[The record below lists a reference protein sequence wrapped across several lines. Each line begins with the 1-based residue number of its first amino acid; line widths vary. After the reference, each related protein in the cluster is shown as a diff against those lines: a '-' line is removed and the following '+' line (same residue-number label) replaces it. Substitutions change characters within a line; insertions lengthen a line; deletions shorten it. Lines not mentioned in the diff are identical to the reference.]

1 MPIKDSII
9 ANPTVIDDV
18 YDKSIRDNRFDKQY
32 IASTIK
38 NEIEKKQ
45 KELENKVNEQNLL
58 ITQQSQAIA
67 NHGHEINII
76 KIETRK
82 EIEDL
87 ENEITKSDI
96 ENLAKYL
103 STKLTNRI
111 KIFLKKTLLQ
121 IK

>member
-1 MPIKDSII
+1 MCYCSRG
-9 ANPTVIDDV
+9 VC
-18 YDKSIRDNRFDKQY
+18 
-32 IASTIK
+32 
-38 NEIEKKQ
+38 IEKKQ

-87 ENEITKSDI
+87 ENEIATSDI

-111 KIFLKKTLLQ
+111 KIFLKKIYYIL
-121 IK
+121 IKKEFDADGYLFEKARSILSK